1 MDWRCELSSRVAA
14 LQVGSSELKSQP
26 HQKDKKIAHM
36 NNKTKKIKVNKNN
49 NKRTSTYSLTYKS
62 HFPED
67 KSLLQKY
74 ICTGYSLQYL

>member
-36 NNKTKKIKVNKNN
+36 NNKTKKNKSKQKQQQKNIDILFDLQI
-49 NKRTSTYSLTYKS
+49 SLS
-62 HFPED
+62 
-67 KSLLQKY
+67 
-74 ICTGYSLQYL
+74 